1 MPPGYSQG
9 GHPHFLRD
17 CAVAWSLVTS
27 IISRSPAMLRNISLI
42 LACGS
47 RRKLISTLRMMLLLV
62 TARLGV
68 LPTTPPSQQALVSG
82 TAQTQVCVSTAVEV
96 KTQACNNECNS
107 AWHACPTAC
116 FCLAASNRS
125 AQRGMNSAWRS
136 MESEDLE
143 QLSHRLKVRW
153 GSGPEEADARQDAA
167 FQDAADAALR
177 EAMEARKLEGLLDAI
192 HDNNGHASPEVLDEA
207 RALRDELKEE
217 KKHAPTAEKVDPA
230 ECQEWCIQQSTQW
243 PGRHARE
250 QFCSKADCRG
260 CEFCSQSKEA
270 KEVTTEDDSA
280 PAANSPAQPAWKSQI
295 TAAQPARLP
304 DEEIVGFCAPPH
316 SCQGSCLL
324 HA

>member
-1 MPPGYSQG
+1 
-9 GHPHFLRD
+9 
-17 CAVAWSLVTS
+17 
-27 IISRSPAMLRNISLI
+27 
-42 LACGS
+42 
-47 RRKLISTLRMMLLLV
+47 MMLLLV

-68 LPTTPPSQQALVSG
+68 LPTAPPSQQALVSG

-230 ECQEWCIQQSTQW
+230 ECQEWCIRQSTQW

-270 KEVTTEDDSA
+270 KEVRTEDDSA